1 MNKKLLFS
9 LGIIL
14 LVVLGYFA
22 LQEEAPVTD
31 NTFQLDIAQ
40 PHNMN
45 QSSMEQPPSL
55 ELEIFKETVEVSF
68 QQLYSIDN
76 EWSLMINQFEP
87 DAKIMGQGTIASDS
101 DQEINPAVKADFYNN
116 GELIHSQIS
125 YKEMPGF
132 HSVKPGQKYL
142 LDLIDYKGFEKLG
155 ENSYTIES
163 ANIKIWRIK

>member
-14 LVVLGYFA
+14 LVILGYFA

-31 NTFQLDIAQ
+31 NTFQLDGAQ

-45 QSSMEQPPSL
+45 QSSMEQPPSV
-55 ELEIFKETVEVSF
+55 ELEIYKETVEVSF

>member
-22 LQEEAPVTD
+22 LQEETQITD
-31 NTFQLDIAQ
+31 NTFQLDGTQ
-40 PHNMN
+40 PHNME
-45 QSSMEQPPSL
+45 QHSMEQPPSV
-55 ELEIFKETVEVSF
+55 ELEIYKETVEVSF
-68 QQLYSIDN
+68 KESYSIDE
-76 EWSLMINQFEP
+76 EWSLLINQFEP
-87 DAKIMGQGTIASDS
+87 DAKIMGKGVISSDS
-101 DQEINPAVKADFYNN
+101 DQEINPAVRADFYKN

-142 LDLIDYKGFEKLG
+142 LDLTDYKGFNILG
-155 ENSYTIES
+155 NNAYSIES
-163 ANIKIWRIK
+163 ANIKIWIIK